1 MLVDTGHKEHSAIIV
16 ASETGDFS
24 RLEDVH
30 WLSINAIA
38 ALENVD
44 FQTGWKQLALDAV
57 EPNPFYDA
65 WFLGPALKAFDTKAA
80 VSLFTLWHGPADTGR
95 LIGLIPIA
103 NQVIYGRWPIAHVG
117 NWLHH
122 NAFLGSPLV
131 AAGYEKLFWQKLL
144 DACDKRSGTGLF
156 LHLNGLVIGGPLQ
169 AALDDVCSAQHRQ
182 HALVNTQE
190 RAFLQGQPDAEAYY
204 SEVVRT
210 KKRKELRRQ
219 KNRLAEM
226 GELQFHRN
234 EGSVGLDDWT
244 DEFLALEWRGWKGAN
259 GSALDCAAETRSMFR
274 EALQGAARQG
284 QLERLDLRLDGA
296 PLAMLVNFI
305 CGRGSFSFKT
315 AFDEDYARFSPGVLL
330 QIENLSLL
338 EREGTDW
345 CDSCAAEGHPM
356 IDSLWSGRRRIGRY
370 SVAIGGFAK
379 RKAFGLLLKAETA
392 RMAGHAN
399 KPEFEIQSAKDEDV

>member
-1 MLVDTGHKEHSAIIV
+1 MLLDTGQRENSAAMFASVNGDHSR
-16 ASETGDFS
+16 F
-24 RLEDVH
+24 EDVH
-30 WLSINAIA
+30 CHSIA
-38 ALENVD
+38 AAEALDNIE
-44 FQTGWKQLALDAV
+44 FHTAWQQLALAAA
-57 EPNPFYDA
+57 EPNPFYEA
-65 WFLGPALKAFDTKAA
+65 WFLNPALRAFDTKAA
-80 VSLFTLWHGPADTGR
+80 VTLFTLWHGPAGTGR
-95 LIGLIPIA
+95 LVGLMPIA
-103 NQVIYGRWPIAHVG
+103 NQAIYGRWPIAHVG

-131 AAGYEKLFWQKLL
+131 TAGYETLFWQKLIAAM
-144 DACDKRSGTGLF
+144 DNRGGTGLF
-156 LHLNGLVIGGPLQ
+156 LHLNGLVIGGALQ
-169 AALDDVCSAQHRQ
+169 TALSEVCSAQNRQ
-182 HALVNTQE
+182 HALVNSQE
-190 RAFLQGQPDAEAYY
+190 RAFLQGASTAEAYY
-204 SEVVRT
+204 NETVRS

-219 KNRLAEM
+219 KNRLTEM
-226 GELQFHRN
+226 GDLQFQRHDGN
-234 EGSVGLDDWT
+234 EGLDSWT
-244 DEFLALEWRGWKGAN
+244 EEFFALERRGWKGTN

-274 EALQGAARQG
+274 EALQGAAHQG

-379 RKAFGLLLKAETA
+379 RKTFGLLLKAETT
-392 RMAGHAN
+392 RMAGPEN
-399 KPEFEIQSAKDEDV
+399 KPEIEIHSAKDLDV

>member
-16 ASETGDFS
+16 ACGTEDFP

-30 WLSINAIA
+30 GLSINAIE
-38 ALENVD
+38 ALENID
-44 FQTGWKQLALDAV
+44 FQTAWKQLAFDAV

-65 WFLGPALKAFDTKAA
+65 WFLSPALKAFDTKAA

-131 AAGYEKLFWQKLL
+131 AAGYEKLFWQKLI
-144 DACDKRSGTGLF
+144 DAYDKRSGTGLF
-156 LHLNGLVIGGPLQ
+156 LHLNGLVIGGTLQ
-169 AALDDVCSAQHRQ
+169 TALNDVCTEQHRQ

-204 SEVVRT
+204 NEVVRT

-226 GELQFHRN
+226 GELQFHRHD
-234 EGSVGLDDWT
+234 GSVGLDDWT
-244 DEFLALEWRGWKGAN
+244 EEFLALERRGWKGAN

-392 RMAGHAN
+392 RMAGHAI

>member
-16 ASETGDFS
+16 ASGTGDFS
-24 RLEDVH
+24 RLEDVQ
-30 WLSINAIA
+30 WQSINAIE
-38 ALENVD
+38 ALENID
-44 FQTGWKQLALDAV
+44 FQRAWKQLAFDAV

-169 AALDDVCSAQHRQ
+169 TALDDVCSAQHRQ

-190 RAFLQGQPDAEAYY
+190 RAFLQGQSDAEAYY

-244 DEFLALEWRGWKGAN
+244 DEFLALERGGWKGAN